1 MNFNE
6 LFQKMRELDAPVS
19 EELKGGQKNLDAD
32 KDGDIEAD
40 DLKDLRDKK
49 VDEELVGECGDMSMP
64 SGMMGMRNPDQQDS
78 ISANISMNASG
89 QGGIRDLMAI
99 LRNIENGGDEEHG
112 SDEHDMAIAIDGM
125 DDEPEALL
133 DVEEADGGGFDR
145 ASTTPDP
152 ETAPM
157 GAAFPKGN
165 DISSHGGNE
174 RPKVNGGGNPYAM
187 AAESLIPGL
196 ANLYQKVKLREG
208 NGEQLD
214 EFDVTLMQPTD
225 AGFNSMFGANIS
237 GTPEVKA
244 IIKTMKPE
252 DYVETN
258 KFKQEHPSAD
268 TYLEKNKWR
277 DVVMGRQNQDMYNF
291 VQRYNRDNNN
301 LSIAQ
306 WLEKAKNS
314 IKGAVTGQPAEPV
327 SYDAARF
334 DPTTAKT
341 RGYGMD
347 TTKPEKAFP
356 MNESNNIIALS
367 KMLNG

>member
-112 SDEHDMAIAIDGM
+112 SDEHDMAIAIGGM
-125 DDEPEALL
+125 DDKPEPLIDMDEA
-133 DVEEADGGGFDR
+133 EAGGFDQ

-152 ETAPM
+152 QIAPAS
-157 GAAFPKGN
+157 AAFPTGN
-165 DISSHGGNE
+165 DMHSKGGNE

-187 AAESLIPGL
+187 TAESLIPRL
-196 ANLYQKVKLREG
+196 TNLYQ
-208 NGEQLD
+208 
-214 EFDVTLMQPTD
+214 
-225 AGFNSMFGANIS
+225 
-237 GTPEVKA
+237 EVK
-244 IIKTMKPE
+244 
-252 DYVETN
+252 
-258 KFKQEHPSAD
+258 S
-268 TYLEKNKWR
+268 R
-277 DVVMGRQNQDMYNF
+277 
-291 VQRYNRDNNN
+291 
-301 LSIAQ
+301 
-306 WLEKAKNS
+306 
-314 IKGAVTGQPAEPV
+314 
-327 SYDAARF
+327 
-334 DPTTAKT
+334 
-341 RGYGMD
+341 
-347 TTKPEKAFP
+347 
-356 MNESNNIIALS
+356 
-367 KMLNG
+367 

>member
-19 EELKGGQKNLDAD
+19 EELKGGQKKLDAD

-40 DLKDLRDKK
+40 DLKALRDKK
-49 VDEELVGECGDMSMP
+49 VDEDLVDECGMMP
-64 SGMMGMRNPDQQDS
+64 SPMGGMGQQDS

-99 LRNIENGGDEEHG
+99 LRNIENGGDAPHG
-112 SDEHDMAIAIDGM
+112 NDEHDMAIAIDGM

-187 AAESLIPGL
+187 TAESLIPRL
-196 ANLYQKVKLREG
+196 ANLYQ
-208 NGEQLD
+208 
-214 EFDVTLMQPTD
+214 
-225 AGFNSMFGANIS
+225 
-237 GTPEVKA
+237 EVK
-244 IIKTMKPE
+244 
-252 DYVETN
+252 
-258 KFKQEHPSAD
+258 S
-268 TYLEKNKWR
+268 R
-277 DVVMGRQNQDMYNF
+277 
-291 VQRYNRDNNN
+291 
-301 LSIAQ
+301 
-306 WLEKAKNS
+306 
-314 IKGAVTGQPAEPV
+314 
-327 SYDAARF
+327 
-334 DPTTAKT
+334 
-341 RGYGMD
+341 
-347 TTKPEKAFP
+347 
-356 MNESNNIIALS
+356 
-367 KMLNG
+367 